1 MDPLTV
7 LLWTLAGIGGVVLL
21 AAIVLFALFVGLMI
35 FGFRLMRDDEAA
47 QLPERTD
54 R

>member
-1 MDPLTV
+1 MDALTV
-7 LLWTLAGIGGVVLL
+7 LLWILAGIGGVILL

-35 FGFRLMRDDEAA
+35 FGFRILRDEEAA